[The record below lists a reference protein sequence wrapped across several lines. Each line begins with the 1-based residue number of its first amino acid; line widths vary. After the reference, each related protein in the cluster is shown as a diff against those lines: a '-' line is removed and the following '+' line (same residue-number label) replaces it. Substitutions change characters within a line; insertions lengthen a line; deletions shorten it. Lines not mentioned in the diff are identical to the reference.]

1 MAFQSKQL
9 LNLRVEI
16 FFIVFLNSNI
26 KKCQKEYQLAGSFEW
41 ILSTAN
47 TEFVPWKEPKGFS
60 EQQCYNKKGAKS

>member
-26 KKCQKEYQLAGSFEW
+26 KKCQQEYQLASSFEW
-41 ILSTAN
+41 IMSTAN
-47 TEFVPWKEPKGFS
+47 TEFVPWRETKGFS